1 MTIRSE
7 TRGQVLLITMDRPD
21 ARNAINQ
28 SMSRALIEVWEKFR
42 SEAGLRAAVLTGA
55 GDKAFCA
62 GADLKEIAAFHAGLS
77 PIERRELGERQPGLG
92 GITRNLDVGKP
103 VIAAING
110 HCLAGGLEIALAC
123 DLRVACEAATFGL
136 PEVKRGIIPGA
147 GGTQRLPRLMGLARA
162 KEWVLTGDI
171 YDAKEAERLG
181 LISRVVPQEKL
192 METAKELARKIL
204 SRAPLAVRLAKLALN
219 ASSRTPLESGLTI
232 EMLAQSILFESKD
245 KYEGMTAYLEKRK
258 AHFTGE

>member
-1 MTIRSE
+1 
-7 TRGQVLLITMDRPD
+7 
-21 ARNAINQ
+21 
-28 SMSRALIEVWEKFR
+28 
-42 SEAGLRAAVLTGA
+42 
-55 GDKAFCA
+55 
-62 GADLKEIAAFHAGLS
+62 
-77 PIERRELGERQPGLG
+77 
-92 GITRNLDVGKP
+92 
-103 VIAAING
+103 
-110 HCLAGGLEIALAC
+110 
-123 DLRVACEAATFGL
+123 
-136 PEVKRGIIPGA
+136 
-147 GGTQRLPRLMGLARA
+147 MGLARA
-162 KEWVLTGDI
+162 KEWILTGDI

-258 AHFTGE
+258 SHFTGE